1 MIAMITIGER
11 NWRRELILLGLLSME
26 AIWLT
31 AFFVTLVH
39 SAPERQPVLT
49 FGIVAM
55 LLLLS
60 TGLSRG
66 LAHWQVAPRVHWVV
80 MTASLLAAIA
90 VVLGFRLLPVG
101 DQAGGLR
108 LGLGQALVALLI
120 IAAWWRGNIW
130 AHMDIA
136 SPNVVVVHFWMGLSV
151 FFLIIILGEALL
163 QGLSTPTPG
172 AVAPAPTSG
181 LIGWIPAYFMFS
193 LVTISLARVEEVT
206 QLPESTASA
215 PRLRFWMAF
224 IPGAAGLVVLAG
236 LLLSL
241 FFTGGGLA
249 WVLGWIPP
257 VLQGVGQLLQFVV
270 HVLVLALGRLLS
282 LVGPAFEWVVGLLPT
297 EELRAVAQILL
308 RNLKQ
313 FEEMAQN
320 MEETRASGEL
330 AATAAKFVPVLTL
343 LLLLLV
349 AGRAV
354 RRRTRRKKSLVPE
367 QMGHVSTL
375 LDDSGENLLQK
386 GLEGLADALRGG
398 LRYFYGLSVRR
409 IYANVGRLAAQKGYP
424 RALHQ
429 TPNEYLEQ
437 LSLAFPD
444 RSADVRV
451 ITQAYVQAHYG
462 AVPDSR
468 DEVERLRAAWLR
480 IKDSD

>member
-1 MIAMITIGER
+1 MTAMMASRGR
-11 NWRRELILLGLLSME
+11 NWRRELILLGLLGME

-31 AFFVTLVH
+31 AFFLTLVH
-39 SAPERQPVLT
+39 FAPERKPVLT
-49 FGIVAM
+49 FGIVAV

-66 LAHWQVAPRVHWVV
+66 LAHWQAAPRVHWVV
-80 MTASLLAAIA
+80 MTAGLLAAI
-90 VVLGFRLLPVG
+90 VIVLGFRLLPAG
-101 DQAGGLR
+101 DPTGGLR
-108 LGLGQALVALLI
+108 LGLGQTLAALLI

-136 SPNVVVVHFWMGLSV
+136 SPNVVIVHFWMGLSV

-163 QGLSTPTPG
+163 QGLSTPAPG
-172 AVAPAPTSG
+172 AVVPTPTSG
-181 LIGWIPAYFMFS
+181 LTGWIPVYFMFS

-224 IPGAAGLVVLAG
+224 IPGAAALVVLAG

-241 FFTGGGLA
+241 FFTGGALA
-249 WVLGWIPP
+249 WALGWIPP
-257 VLQGVGQLLQFVV
+257 VLQGVGQLLHFVAQ
-270 HVLVLALGRLLS
+270 VLVLALGRLLS
-282 LVGPAFEWVVGLLPT
+282 LLGPAIEWVVGLLPA
-297 EELRAVAQILL
+297 EELRAVAQVLL
-308 RNLKQ
+308 QSLRQL
-313 FEEMAQN
+313 EEMTQN
-320 MEETRASGEL
+320 MEEARASGEL
-330 AATAAKFVPVLTL
+330 AATAAKFVPVLAL

-354 RRRTRRKKSLVPE
+354 QRRTRRKKSLVPD

-375 LDDSGENLLQK
+375 LDDSGENLLQR
-386 GLEGLADALRGG
+386 GLDGLAGALRGG

-409 IYANVGRLAAQKGYP
+409 IYANMGRLAAQKGYP
-424 RALHQ
+424 RAFHQ

-444 RSADVRV
+444 RTADVWA

-468 DEVERLRAAWLR
+468 EEVERLQAAWLR
-480 IKDSD
+480 IRDSE